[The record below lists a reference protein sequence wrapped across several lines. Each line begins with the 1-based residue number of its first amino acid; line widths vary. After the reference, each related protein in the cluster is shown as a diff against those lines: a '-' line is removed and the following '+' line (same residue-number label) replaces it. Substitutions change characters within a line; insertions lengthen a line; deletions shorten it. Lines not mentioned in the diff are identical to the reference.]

1 MKVIKKRLDDLKHP
15 EKNVRIHS
23 EQQIRELKRSLE
35 KFGQTRALV
44 VDENNVILI
53 GNGLYE
59 AMVSLGYQEASVY
72 VKTELSENDKKKLM
86 IADNKTYALGIDN
99 LDTLNEFLE
108 ELQGDLD
115 IPGYD
120 EEILQQMVAD
130 ADEVTEKISEYGAL
144 DESEIQKIKEANEKR
159 EQRDYRQELIHLF
172 NHMDVFFDTPHK
184 RHVAERYRN
193 FFMAVSAIATSADC
207 KHIYEGLIS
216 GDPKMR
222 AFRAL
227 YQRVYG
233 RYINDAKKGEHHG
246 Q

>member
-1 MKVIKKRLDDLKHP
+1 MLGRSSRKR
-15 EKNVRIHS
+15 
-23 EQQIRELKRSLE
+23 
-35 KFGQTRALV
+35 
-44 VDENNVILI
+44 
-53 GNGLYE
+53 
-59 AMVSLGYQEASVY
+59 
-72 VKTELSENDKKKLM
+72 
-86 IADNKTYALGIDN
+86 
-99 LDTLNEFLE
+99 
-108 ELQGDLD
+108 
-115 IPGYD
+115 
-120 EEILQQMVAD
+120 
-130 ADEVTEKISEYGAL
+130 
-144 DESEIQKIKEANEKR
+144 KEAEEGQ